1 MSRQKPNL
9 LPAIFI
15 LAGVIILVII
25 GSLYAFSDEKDTIQ
39 GQADVNEYR
48 VSSKV
53 PGRVLRYLVK
63 EGDQVKAGDTLAI
76 LEAPEVNAKLK
87 QRSVERRVGKECL
100 RLCRSRWS
108 PYH

>member
-53 PGRVLRYLVK
+53 PGRVLRSDDWSTEYHTIDK
-63 EGDQVKAGDTLAI
+63 GAY
-76 LEAPEVNAKLK
+76 AK
-87 QRSVERRVGKECL
+87 G
-100 RLCRSRWS
+100 
-108 PYH
+108 